1 MKSSL
6 SRNICPSAQHSDR
19 EDFAEMASEYIVE
32 PKEVWNKWMKQAGD
46 TGAALIQMK
55 LDIVKDYYMNT
66 WNIDLDKMRESV
78 ARRQNDVVNGKI
90 DLTDISL

>member
-1 MKSSL
+1 
-6 SRNICPSAQHSDR
+6 
-19 EDFAEMASEYIVE
+19 MASEYIVE
-32 PKEVWNKWMKQAGD
+32 PVEVWNKWMKQAGD

-55 LDIVKDYYMNT
+55 LDIVKDYYLNT
-66 WNIDLDKMRESV
+66 WNIDLDKMREAV

>member
-1 MKSSL
+1 
-6 SRNICPSAQHSDR
+6 
-19 EDFAEMASEYIVE
+19 MASEYIVE

>member
-1 MKSSL
+1 
-6 SRNICPSAQHSDR
+6 
-19 EDFAEMASEYIVE
+19 
-32 PKEVWNKWMKQAGD
+32 
-46 TGAALIQMK
+46 MK
-55 LDIVKDYYMNT
+55 LDIVKDYYLNT